1 MNFGLLLPH
10 LPHLPQTQQTLHPD
24 VLGARERPV
33 APPPCRESR
42 LAARWR
48 DLRSR
53 VFRDASALK

>member
-10 LPHLPQTQQTLHPD
+10 LPQSQQTLHPD

-33 APPPCRESR
+33 APPPCGESR
-42 LAARWR
+42 LAARWQ

>member
-10 LPHLPQTQQTLHPD
+10 LPQSQQSLHPD
-24 VLGARERPV
+24 VIGAQQR
-33 APPPCRESR
+33 APATQSCQPAT

-53 VFRDASALK
+53 VFRV